1 MSNTIVRHWSA
12 KFRHAFRGIRVGI
25 SGQSSFL
32 GHAVMA
38 VLVMIAAVVLN
49 VSLIEWCTLVVC
61 IGVVLAAELFN
72 TAVECLAKA
81 VTREFD
87 DHVRDALDIASSAVL
102 VAAVSASV
110 VGVTIFAFRLG
121 VWMGWWAEYLL
132 I

>member
-1 MSNTIVRHWSA
+1 
-12 KFRHAFRGIRVGI
+12 
-25 SGQSSFL
+25 
-32 GHAVMA
+32 
-38 VLVMIAAVVLN
+38 MIAAVVLN

-72 TAVECLAKA
+72 TAIECLAKA
-81 VTREFD
+81 ITREFD

-102 VAAVSASV
+102 LAAVAASV